1 MSRPKKSKAYPIVAV
16 LTILIIALAVVCFL
30 VNPLVIQPQRDALER
45 ANQEAR
51 AKVEEENRQA
61 EIAYQKALSDYEN
74 AKNEPSHPDW
84 PEATVQEG
92 FELIDLTDYPLDYQT
107 GKQMHRSE
115 LMTGGMLLVNEWH
128 ERPADFDQSGVISV
142 KQAYSG
148 DDRIQ
153 AKDNLVTLFPNAVE
167 ALHEALMAA
176 KAEGHLHYLVE
187 EGYRTVEKQQEY
199 FTNRINKLSSKYEG
213 DALIAAAKKEV
224 NEPGHSEYNT
234 GLAFELR
241 LFDKDDAD
249 VAVPKYSTTPQAKWL
264 NENCWKYGIVFRF
277 PQNAWPLE
285 TSTDK
290 SFKTGVSKRLNLY
303 RYVGKGNAAIMHF
316 MDFTMEEYIEYLQE
330 HPHIALFENG
340 KVKYEVYRQIV
351 GDLDPINV
359 QITANASEF
368 ESSLDNMGGII
379 TVFYYNQQ

>member
-74 AKNEPSHPDW
+74 AKNEPTHPDW
-84 PEATVQEG
+84 PEATVREG
-92 FELIDLTDYPLDYQT
+92 FELIDLTNYPLDYQT
-107 GKQMHRSE
+107 GKQMYRSE

-176 KAEGHLHYLVE
+176 KEEGHLHYLVE

-249 VAVPKYSTTPQAKWL
+249 VAVPK
-264 NENCWKYGIVFRF
+264 
-277 PQNAWPLE
+277 
-285 TSTDK
+285 
-290 SFKTGVSKRLNLY
+290 
-303 RYVGKGNAAIMHF
+303 
-316 MDFTMEEYIEYLQE
+316 
-330 HPHIALFENG
+330 
-340 KVKYEVYRQIV
+340 
-351 GDLDPINV
+351 
-359 QITANASEF
+359 
-368 ESSLDNMGGII
+368 
-379 TVFYYNQQ
+379 